1 MGLNGDV
8 YIGLGSNIGDS
19 VENLKSAISAIAEI
33 SDFLVSSSVYVSS
46 AAGFTT
52 QPNFFN
58 AACKIGTTLSPFEL
72 LHSLLVI
79 EHQLGRSRTFVNSP
93 RLIDLDIL
101 LWGDL
106 RLEAPHLRIPH
117 PRLHERGFALAPLLE
132 IDSSLVHPYSH
143 IELRDFYER
152 LPEAEKP
159 LVLRV

>member
-1 MGLNGDV
+1 M
-8 YIGLGSNIGDS
+8 I
-19 VENLKSAISAIAEI
+19 EN
-33 SDFLVSSSVYVSS
+33 
-46 AAGFTT
+46 
-52 QPNFFN
+52 
-58 AACKIGTTLSPFEL
+58 
-72 LHSLLVI
+72 
-79 EHQLGRSRTFVNSP
+79 QLGRSRTFVNSP

-132 IDSSLVHPYSH
+132 IDSSLVHPYSL